1 MSTSVFQARLAVA
14 LFAASATTLLTAQGT
29 QDAAPVGQPA
39 RCGTPNTFQG
49 GSFLDNPDC
58 DFYQTNPSQTY
69 APTSVQRI
77 PVVVHVIQNS
87 SGTGNLGNALVQ
99 SQITVLNEDFRAMS
113 GTAGANGVDSQIE
126 FFLAT
131 TDPNGQP
138 TTGIVHY
145 TNNTWFTD
153 AGGYYNSIAWNPQ
166 RYLNIYTN
174 NAGGGGVLGY
184 VPAIPQSGNIAGT
197 AADRVVILYSAF
209 GRPGLGGSPYNL
221 GRTCTHEV
229 GHYLGLFHTFDSGC
243 GSSSACYTSGDRI
256 CDTNPESQPRYGCP
270 TTATSCGSLDPVRN
284 YMDYTNDSCMTGF
297 SAEQVRRMRCTLVS
311 YRPNL
316 AQPAGP
322 IASATSRSG
331 AGNLNSAFFATAPRL
346 GMQASMNVV
355 TFNTPYSLA
364 MVLGYTGA
372 ASQPFN
378 GYTVL
383 IDTLSAPVLQM
394 PLMASATV
402 VSWTYAVPN
411 DPALGG
417 LQIKSQGLMLGQT
430 FALTNAMDLVLGN

>member
-1 MSTSVFQARLAVA
+1 MPEPFLGLSHRLVP
-14 LFAASATTLLTAQGT
+14 SLLTAVLAPGLFAQGT
-29 QDAAPVGQPA
+29 QDAASPA
-39 RCGTPNTFQG
+39 RCGTPNTYQG
-49 GSFLDNPDC
+49 GSLLDNPDC
-58 DFYQTNPSQTY
+58 DYYQTNPSQTY

-77 PVVVHVIQNS
+77 PVVVHVIQNT
-87 SGTGNLGNALVQ
+87 SGTGNLSNAIVQ
-99 SQITVLNEDFRAMS
+99 SQIAVLNEDFRATS
-113 GTAGANGVDSQIE
+113 GTPGAGGVDSQIE

-153 AGGYYNSIAWNPQ
+153 AGNYWNSIAWNPQ

-174 NAGGGGVLGY
+174 SAGGGGVLGY
-184 VPAIPQSGNIAGT
+184 VPAIPQSSAIAGT

-209 GRPGLGGSPYNL
+209 GRPASGGAPYNQ

-229 GHYLGLFHTFDSGC
+229 GHYLGLFHTFDNGC
-243 GSSSACYTSGDRI
+243 GSTAACYTSGDRI

-270 TTATSCGSLDPVRN
+270 TSATSCGSPDPVRN
-284 YMDYTNDSCMTGF
+284 YMDYTNDTCMTGF

-322 IASATSRSG
+322 IASATSRAG
-331 AGNLNSAFFATAPRL
+331 AGNLNSAFYATPPRL
-346 GMQASMNVV
+346 GLQASMNVV
-355 TFNTPYSLA
+355 TFNTGYSLA
-364 MVLGYTGA
+364 MVFGFTGA

-383 IDTLSAPVLQM
+383 IDTQSAAVLQM
-394 PLMASATV
+394 PLLAGSTV
-402 VSWTYAVPN
+402 ISWSYAVPN
-411 DPALGG
+411 VPALAG
-417 LQIKSQGLMLGQT
+417 LQIKSQALLLGQT
-430 FALTNAMDLVLGN
+430 FALTNAMDLVLGS